1 MKKIL
6 WALACAALLFAS
18 CGEEAPGL
26 VKVRSGKVQG
36 VVTEGLT
43 IYKGI
48 YQRPQEQAR
57 KNTPSP
63 ALEKPQSIPLCQRK

>member
-36 VVTEGLT
+36 VVTEG
-43 IYKGI
+43 
-48 YQRPQEQAR
+48 
-57 KNTPSP
+57 
-63 ALEKPQSIPLCQRK
+63 

>member
-48 YQRPQEQAR
+48 PFAAPPVGDLRW
-57 KNTPSP
+57 
-63 ALEKPQSIPLCQRK
+63 